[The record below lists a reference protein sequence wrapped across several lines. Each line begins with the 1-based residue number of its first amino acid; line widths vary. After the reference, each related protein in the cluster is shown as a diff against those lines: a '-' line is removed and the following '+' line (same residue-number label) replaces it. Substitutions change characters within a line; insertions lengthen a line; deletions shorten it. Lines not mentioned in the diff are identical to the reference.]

1 MVEIFLFVGGIVL
14 LFIGFLCPPFIMDHP
29 SPLTAALGFGGYFFF
44 GLLGAGCIYSCFC
57 GIPNASEAWEAV
69 KICLCWGGGA
79 ALFLFFM
86 LLVTVIYEH
95 FF

>member
-1 MVEIFLFVGGIVL
+1 MVENISVCRRHSLVVYWI
-14 LFIGFLCPPFIMDHP
+14 LCPPFIMDHP
-29 SPLTAALGFGGYFFF
+29 IACLSAALGFGGYFFF

-79 ALFLFFM
+79 ALFLIFYVAGYSD
-86 LLVTVIYEH
+86 L
-95 FF
+95 